1 MRMVESLK
9 HEDTPMGRI
18 QLSLKEIQPVHTAV
32 EPTRPDRVRRETY
45 GGTGFAAFALAGIVA
60 WCQPAAAAVCRV
72 PAAVLCEGC
81 AEKLSIRIAHG
92 GACRIS
98 FTPATP
104 PEQAGSAKFVDITI
118 ETETPRPTMH
128 RVSMPH
134 LSIVRHAAPLRA
146 CFVFNGRRFC
156 E

>member
-1 MRMVESLK
+1 MNAGGDAALW
-9 HEDTPMGRI
+9 
-18 QLSLKEIQPVHTAV
+18 
-32 EPTRPDRVRRETY
+32 TRPDRSGIETRVKA
-45 GGTGFAAFALAGIVA
+45 GLAAVALIGIA

-81 AEKLSIRIAHG
+81 VERLSIRVAPG

-98 FTPATP
+98 FSPATSSGQT
-104 PEQAGSAKFVDITI
+104 EATKFVDINIEAEAPRATI
-118 ETETPRPTMH
+118 HRLSASPFSAVRHTVPL
-128 RVSMPH
+128 RVSP
-134 LSIVRHAAPLRA
+134 A